1 VIYLYVIEYYK
12 ENGYYP
18 VKEFISGLRPKEQAK
33 TLREIDLLQ
42 QFGLYL
48 GYPHIKKL
56 EGIYSKLWEIR
67 IKQSTNNFRIFYFS
81 YDQGKFILLHG
92 IRKTSKKTH
101 KSDLNISLKR
111 MENYLKGCDHS
122 ES

>member
-1 VIYLYVIEYYK
+1 M
-12 ENGYYP
+12 
-18 VKEFISGLRPKEQAK
+18 EFISVLNPKEQAK
-33 TLREIDLLQ
+33 ILREIDLFQ

-56 EGIYSKLWEIR
+56 EGSYNKLWELR
-67 IKQSTNNFRIFYFS
+67 IKQSTNDFRIFYFS

-92 IRKTSKKTH
+92 IRKTSKKTP
-101 KSDLNISLKR
+101 KTDLDISLKR
-111 MENYLKGCDHS
+111 MNNYLKGCDQS